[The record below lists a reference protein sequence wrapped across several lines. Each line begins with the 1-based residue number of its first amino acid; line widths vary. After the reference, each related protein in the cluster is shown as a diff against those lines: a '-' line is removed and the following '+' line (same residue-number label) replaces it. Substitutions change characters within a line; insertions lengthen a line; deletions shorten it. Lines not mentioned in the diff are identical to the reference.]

1 MITDQSYD
9 VVIIG
14 GGVVGCATLFHL
26 TNNGYNCLMLE
37 KNKHLVSEAS
47 AGNSGMLHTG
57 FDAPLG
63 SLELHCI
70 QQCQLLIFDIL
81 NRLDLPYNRLGAT
94 MVAWDSVQMLKL
106 PIIIQHSMVANVS
119 QVNQLS
125 LSQLYQR
132 EPNLSRNAAGA
143 IHIPGETIVDPWLTP
158 IVMAEHARIRGAKI
172 YTSTLVNNVE
182 FNDSNRTWNVYT
194 NKGNVGSKTVIN
206 CSGLYGDIVEKIAGY
221 SSFKI
226 KPRKGQYLIFSK
238 TAKDVISSS
247 ILPVPTEIT
256 KGVIVFKSVYDNVII
271 GPTAEETEDRHASP
285 TIDSSITTRLRNYGK
300 KTVPSLSKHDI
311 VHMYT
316 GVRPA
321 TENKDYQIIARLDR
335 NWLTVGGIRSTGLSG
350 CIGIADHILSQVKDK
365 FGIEPSKSCWETI
378 HKVNFNFSKNGTAM
392 FPHGIEHLI
401 THPLTFTGVTRQTIS
416 QSNL

>member
-1 MITDQSYD
+1 MTTDQIYD

-26 TNNGYNCLMLE
+26 INNGYNCIMLE
-37 KNKHLVSEAS
+37 KNKDLVAEAS

-70 QQCQLLIFDIL
+70 QQCQLHIFDIL
-81 NRLDLPYNRLGAT
+81 NKLDLPYNRIGAT
-94 MVAWDSVQMLKL
+94 MVAWDSAQMSKL
-106 PIIIQHSMVANVS
+106 PKIMQHSRISNLS
-119 QVNQLS
+119 EINQLS
-125 LSQLYQR
+125 LSELYQR
-132 EPNLSRNAAGA
+132 EPNLSRNATGA

-158 IVMAEHARIRGAKI
+158 MVMAEHARIRGAKI
-172 YTSTLVNNVE
+172 YTSTMVNNVE

-194 NKGNVGSKTVIN
+194 NKGNIGSKIVIN

-226 KPRKGQYLIFSK
+226 KPRKGQYLIFNK

-271 GPTAEETEDRHASP
+271 GPTAEETEDRHPSP
-285 TIDSSITTRLRNYGK
+285 TIDSVITKRLWNHGK
-300 KTVPSLSKHDI
+300 KTVPSLLKHDI

-321 TENKDYQIIARLDR
+321 TENKDYQIIARPDR

-365 FGIEPSKSCWETI
+365 FGIEPSKSSWETI
-378 HKVNFNFSKNGTAM
+378 QKVNFKFTKNGTVM
-392 FPHGIEHLI
+392 FPYGIEHLI
-401 THPLTFTGVTRQTIS
+401 THPLTFTGVTRQMIS